1 MRELFDKFL
10 ANQCTEQET
19 EKLLKFLTD
28 EASEDERNHLLK
40 HWIEEMQYVENGD
53 IDKELLPK
61 RYETIKELIN
71 KTENNVK
78 YGGGYRFIRILKV
91 AAVFLIIIISTYLYT
106 YLIKSN
112 KQNDSVQKTA
122 KHAED
127 LNPGYN
133 KAILTLSNGK
143 QIILDSTNK
152 TSVLKVGNMTLK
164 ESKGVLSYAASK
176 ENKNEGLNSLTIPKC
191 GQYKLI
197 LSDGTK
203 VWLNAS
209 SSIQYPSVFSGNS
222 REVTITG
229 EAYFEVAK
237 NLSKP
242 FIAHI
247 NNTKVEVLGT
257 HFNIN
262 GYADDSNI
270 HTTLLEGSIKIK
282 YFNNELLIKP
292 GQQATCTHTNEMK
305 VSVCDDMDNIIAWKN
320 GLFAFKDLDIKIVM
334 QQLSRWYD
342 FEPVFNT
349 NVNKHF
355 WCLVS
360 RDVPLSQV
368 LNMLQATG
376 EVKFRIENRKVYV
389 MDN

>member
-10 ANQCTEQET
+10 VNQCTEQES

-28 EASEDERNHLLK
+28 EVCENERNDLLK
-40 HWIEEMQYVENGD
+40 HWIEEIQYVENGY

-78 YGGGYRFIRILKV
+78 YLGGYKFIRIFKV
-91 AAVFLIIIISTYLYT
+91 AAVFLIIIMSTYLYS

-112 KQNDSVQKTA
+112 KQIDSVQKIA
-122 KHAED
+122 KHRED
-127 LNPGYN
+127 INPGFN
-133 KAILTLSNGK
+133 KAILTLSNGR
-143 QIILDSTNK
+143 QIMLDSTNK
-152 TSVLKVGNMTLK
+152 ISDLKVGSMTLK
-164 ESKGVLSYAASK
+164 KSKGVLSYESCKAY
-176 ENKNEGLNSLTIPKC
+176 KNEGLNSLTIPKC

-209 SSIQYPSVFSGNS
+209 SSIQYPSFFSGNS

-237 NLSKP
+237 NPSKP

-262 GYADDSNI
+262 GYADDGNI

-282 YFNNELLIKP
+282 YFNKELFIKP
-292 GQQATCTHTNEMK
+292 GQAATCTHTNEMK

-320 GLFAFKDLDIKIVM
+320 GLFDFKDLDIKIVM

-360 RDVPLSQV
+360 RDVSLSQV

-376 EVKFRIENRKVYV
+376 EVKFKIENKKVYV
-389 MDN
+389 MDK